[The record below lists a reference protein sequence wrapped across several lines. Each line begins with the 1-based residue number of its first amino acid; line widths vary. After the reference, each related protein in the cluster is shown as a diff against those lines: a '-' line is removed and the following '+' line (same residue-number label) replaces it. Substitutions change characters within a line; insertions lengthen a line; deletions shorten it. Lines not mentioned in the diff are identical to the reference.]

1 MKRRDPAGFPR
12 DRERNGRMSGKLRV
26 ALIGFGGMGHCH
38 AAQYQG
44 QKEVELVALCDKD
57 PGVFAKG
64 EAQLNI
70 GRTGAI
76 DVSKYHLYRS
86 YRELTAKEKFDIL
99 DICLPC
105 PLHARYAIRA
115 MEQGYDVLTEKPMAR
130 TLAQVDR
137 MIAAARATGRK
148 LMVAQVV
155 RFMPHYRYVADAL
168 REEKLGKLLR
178 LSARRNAGMPKRAW
192 YHDARQSGGALLDL
206 HLHDLDFVQSI
217 FGLPQAVL
225 GQGITR
231 ESGGIDDLM
240 ASFFYAN
247 GPVVN
252 LESSWCRGPFDATLA
267 AICENGTYEI
277 TGQTVTTYHRD
288 GTSETLDFAKEKN
301 GYFREIAYFA
311 SCVAA
316 GREPEFCS
324 LESVRRSMLLAFTEE
339 RSARCGRKLR
349 VRA

>member
-1 MKRRDPAGFPR
+1 MQVGQLLRIAGIGVLVTVIVQILNR
-12 DRERNGRMSGKLRV
+12 AGREDMAMLTTV
-26 ALIGFGGMGHCH
+26 AGLVI
-38 AAQYQG
+38 
-44 QKEVELVALCDKD
+44 VLSLVVSLVAEL
-57 PGVFAKG
+57 FA
-64 EAQLNI
+64 
-70 GRTGAI
+70 
-76 DVSKYHLYRS
+76 S
-86 YRELTAKEKFDIL
+86 
-99 DICLPC
+99 
-105 PLHARYAIRA
+105 
-115 MEQGYDVLTEKPMAR
+115 
-130 TLAQVDR
+130 
-137 MIAAARATGRK
+137 
-148 LMVAQVV
+148 
-155 RFMPHYRYVADAL
+155 
-168 REEKLGKLLR
+168 
-178 LSARRNAGMPKRAW
+178 
-192 YHDARQSGGALLDL
+192 
-206 HLHDLDFVQSI
+206 VQSI
-217 FGLPQAVL
+217 FGLPEAVL

-240 ASFFYAN
+240 ASFFYAD

-324 LESVRRSMLLAFTEE
+324 LESVRRSMKLAFTEE